1 MNNKVYLSDLKVGE
15 KGVIKKLNFS
25 DKKIRRHLLDLGVTV
40 GAKVEIKRRAPMNDP
55 VDIIVRGYELAI
67 RKKDLQ
73 NIEVEVT
80 V

>member
-1 MNNKVYLSDLKVGE
+1 M
-15 KGVIKKLNFS
+15 
-25 DKKIRRHLLDLGVTV
+25 LDLGVTV
-40 GAKVEIKRRAPMNDP
+40 GAEVEIKRKAPMNDP